1 MRLFTG
7 KYIQVAGRKNVSKTS
22 MCHLRVHQKRFDLSE
37 ACDNRCVE
45 EGMK

>member
-7 KYIQVAGRKNVSKTS
+7 KFIQVAARKNVSKTS
-22 MCHLRVHQKRFDLSE
+22 MCDLRVQKRFDLSE
-37 ACDNRCVE
+37 TCDNRCVE